1 VECPCKTEQTVVLY
15 GMFFLVGGSSRA
27 AVSLMQT
34 QLGER
39 KIVNGGSLGE
49 LSANE
54 PKQQRLHDQRVDR
67 CCANQPSPEA
77 QSRTRSISR
86 GSHAHESYVEGVLN
100 ALTRFADD
108 SDWRG
113 FDSDGTERE
122 VSITGRMAVAT
133 PMACCQPAA
142 KNSIGRE

>member
-1 VECPCKTEQTVVLY
+1 MAQLVHFRTNQGNCCRIGSIQDVECACKTEQTVVMS
-15 GMFFLVGGSSRA
+15 GMFFLVDGSSTA
-27 AVSLMQT
+27 AVGLMQT
-34 QLGER
+34 QLGEQ

-100 ALTRFADD
+100 ALTRFADA
-108 SDWRG
+108 SDWCG
-113 FDSDGTERE
+113 S
-122 VSITGRMAVAT
+122 T
-133 PMACCQPAA
+133 PTAPNG
-142 KNSIGRE
+142 KSV